1 MKKSKIYFIAPLLV
15 LIAFGAYYWN
25 FKSHYD
31 EKIAQ
36 QVAVEKARKLEKLK
50 QEAVNREAAIHDAL
64 IAQQKRKEERKERE
78 AKEQKQK
85 DDKENANL
93 NAQKADQESQ
103 KLQRQVEKLTKD
115 VAAEQED
122 IRKIEADNKK
132 QVEEEAFLRQFDKLA
147 QDNQASMAA
156 VLTKIAE
163 ADAAAQ
169 KAAELALK
177 NAKKNQ

>member
-31 EKIAQ
+31 EKIAA
-36 QVAVEKARKLEKLK
+36 QVAADKARKLEKLK
-50 QEAVNREAAIHDAL
+50 QEAINREAAIHDAL

-85 DDKENANL
+85 DDKENATL
-93 NAQKADQESQ
+93 NAAKADQESQ

-115 VAAEQED
+115 VETEKED
-122 IRKIEADNKK
+122 IKKIEADNKK
-132 QVEEEAFLRQFDKLA
+132 EVEEVAFLQQFDKVA
-147 QDNQASMAA
+147 QENQAAMAA
-156 VLTKIAE
+156 VLTKIGE
-163 ADAAAQ
+163 ADAAAA
-169 KAAELALK
+169 KAAEIAAK
-177 NAKKNQ
+177 NAAKNK